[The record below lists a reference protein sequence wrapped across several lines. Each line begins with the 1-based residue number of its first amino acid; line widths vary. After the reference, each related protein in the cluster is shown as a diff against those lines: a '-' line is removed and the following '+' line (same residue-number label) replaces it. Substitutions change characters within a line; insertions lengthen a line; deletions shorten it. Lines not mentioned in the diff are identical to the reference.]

1 MLDDTICFHSS
12 VFFFLGNKILSL
24 GNKKKSS
31 VIHIKDFYEKD
42 VPKLSHFKEVFFIN
56 HHILTIGSNWSQ
68 KYSRFLKKKSTIL
81 SNL

>member
-1 MLDDTICFHSS
+1 MLDDTICFLTS
-12 VFFFLGNKILSL
+12 VFKKKFDKILSL
-24 GNKKKSS
+24 GDKKKSS
-31 VIHIKDFYEKD
+31 VTQIKDFYEKY

-68 KYSRFLKKKSTIL
+68 KYSRMFFKKSTIL